1 MEIHGIGCDI
11 VNINRIDDVLKKYKE
26 KFIHKIFGE
35 KEISLLA
42 KRFSDMK
49 VFDYTACSKKPL
61 FIPYIAKRF
70 AAKEAFFKAM
80 GGGSRL
86 NLKDIEILKNDD
98 GKPYFSINF
107 NNSNH
112 FNKNQQYEY
121 YLSLSDDHPFA
132 IAYVIITVTQHV

>member
-11 VNINRIDDVLKKYKE
+11 VNIDRIACVLKKYKE
-26 KFIHKIFGE
+26 KFIHKIFSN
-35 KEISLLA
+35 KEIALLA
-42 KRFSDMK
+42 KRFSDMEI
-49 VFDYTACSKKPL
+49 FSYNTCAEKPL

-80 GGGSRL
+80 GGELRL
-86 NLKDIEILKNDD
+86 NLKDIEILKNDN
-98 GKPYFSINF
+98 GKPYFFINS

-112 FNKNQQYEY
+112 FNEDKKYEY

-132 IAYVIITVTQHV
+132 IAYVIITVAQHV